1 MAFDKSAL
9 KDYVD
14 VAERIRAWYEA
25 YPNGRIETR
34 IIEHNEKRV
43 VIEARAYRG
52 AKGDSGPEDEL
63 GFIDDRPAGTG
74 HSAMQIPGATPYTRG
89 SEIEN
94 CETSAVG
101 RALVMAGLPSK
112 RIASGDEIR
121 AKGGDTVV
129 KREVIKS
136 KDEEILRAAAA
147 VFEPTDE
154 LIDWREAINGA
165 SSITDLNTVAQ
176 QIASSKL
183 GADAKK
189 WLAVFYNARKADF
202 A

>member
-136 KDEEILRAAAA
+136 KDEEILRAAAE

-154 LIDWREAINGA
+154 LIDWREAINGS

>member
-52 AKGDSGPEDEL
+52 VKGEGSSDDL
-63 GFIDDRPAGTG
+63 GFIDRPAGTG

-136 KDEEILRAAAA
+136 KDEEILRAAAE

-154 LIDWREAINGA
+154 LIDWREAINGS
-165 SSITDLNTVAQ
+165 SSIADLNTVAQ

>member
-25 YPNGRIETR
+25 YPNARIETR
-34 IIEHNEKRV
+34 IVEHTEKRV
-43 VIEARAYRG
+43 VVEARAYRG
-52 AKGDSGPEDEL
+52 VKGDNGPDDAL
-63 GFIDDRPAGTG
+63 GFIDDRPAGIG

-112 RIASGDEIR
+112 RIASDDE
-121 AKGGDTVV
+121 
-129 KREVIKS
+129 IKS
-136 KDEEILRAAAA
+136 KGGSSKSIAKAAAE
-147 VFEPTDE
+147 VFDDAILPPHVQKFVDDFDAATTIEELNAIGQKVNNSSADGIDIDE
-154 LIDWREAINGA
+154 VSREF
-165 SSITDLNTVAQ
+165 LV
-176 QIASSKL
+176 
-183 GADAKK
+183 KK
-189 WLAVFYNARKADF
+189 FKSRRSEIVG
-202 A
+202 

>member
-52 AKGDSGPEDEL
+52 AKGDSGPEDDL

-136 KDEEILRAAAA
+136 KDEEILRAAAE

-154 LIDWREAINGA
+154 LVDWREAINGS
-165 SSITDLNTVAQ
+165 SSIADLNTVAQ

>member
-25 YPNGRIETR
+25 YPNARIETK
-34 IIEHNEKRV
+34 IVEHTEKRV

-52 AKGDSGPEDEL
+52 VKGEGSSDDL
-63 GFIDDRPAGTG
+63 GFIDHYPAGIG

-112 RIASGDEIR
+112 RIASDDE
-121 AKGGDTVV
+121 
-129 KREVIKS
+129 IKS
-136 KDEEILRAAAA
+136 KGGTSKTLAKAAAEVQKFSDEFDSATTMEQLNA
-147 VFEPTDE
+147 VGQKVNNSSADGIEIDE
-154 LIDWREAINGA
+154 ISREF
-165 SSITDLNTVAQ
+165 LV
-176 QIASSKL
+176 
-183 GADAKK
+183 KK
-189 WLAVFYNARKADF
+189 FKSRRTEIVG
-202 A
+202 

>member
-1 MAFDKSAL
+1 
-9 KDYVD
+9 
-14 VAERIRAWYEA
+14 
-25 YPNGRIETR
+25 
-34 IIEHNEKRV
+34 
-43 VIEARAYRG
+43 
-52 AKGDSGPEDEL
+52 
-63 GFIDDRPAGTG
+63 
-74 HSAMQIPGATPYTRG
+74 
-89 SEIEN
+89 
-94 CETSAVG
+94 
-101 RALVMAGLPSK
+101 MAGLPSK

-129 KREVIKS
+129 KREVVKS
-136 KDEEILRAAAA
+136 KDEEILRAAAE

-154 LIDWREAINGA
+154 LVDWREAINGS
-165 SSITDLNTVAQ
+165 SSIADLNTVAQ

>member
-25 YPNGRIETR
+25 YPNARIETR
-34 IIEHNEKRV
+34 IVEHTEKRV
-43 VIEARAYRG
+43 VVEARAYRG
-52 AKGDSGPEDEL
+52 VKGDNGPDDAL
-63 GFIDDRPAGTG
+63 GFIDDRPAGIG

-112 RIASGDEIR
+112 RIASDDE
-121 AKGGDTVV
+121 
-129 KREVIKS
+129 IKS
-136 KDEEILRAAAA
+136 KGGSSKSIAKAAAE
-147 VFEPTDE
+147 VFDDAILPHHVQKFVDDFDAATTIEELNAIGQKVNNSSADGIDIDE
-154 LIDWREAINGA
+154 VSREF
-165 SSITDLNTVAQ
+165 LV
-176 QIASSKL
+176 
-183 GADAKK
+183 KK
-189 WLAVFYNARKADF
+189 FKSRRSEIVG
-202 A
+202 

>member
-52 AKGDSGPEDEL
+52 AKGDSGPEDDL

-129 KREVIKS
+129 KREVVKS
-136 KDEEILRAAAA
+136 KDEEILRAAAE

-154 LIDWREAINGA
+154 LVDWREAINGS
-165 SSITDLNTVAQ
+165 SSIADLNTGAQ